1 MDERTRYGAR
11 HYRIGLLG
19 LTGQRETTTEGPDSR
34 SFTRL
39 PDGTLISLRIG
50 TATSYTSSYYT
61 LDELGTVLAL
71 TDAAGT
77 TDTARYTYDPYGT
90 ILTRT
95 GTWSGLTHHPFRFVG
110 GVANDGA
117 LADHLK
123 FGTRYVSS
131 ASGTWTQP
139 DPPRADPNT
148 YQYAGSNPC
157 NAGDPTGRVPW
168 CAISAI
174 SLAGNS
180 LRLIGAAFTL
190 AAGLAAAPPTAG
202 LSLYAAIAN
211 LAGTTAA
218 EVGLVAA
225 VYYSCF

>member
-1 MDERTRYGAR
+1 MDERTRYGTR

-19 LTGQRETTTEGPDSR
+19 LTGQRETATEGPDSR

-95 GTWSGLTHHPFRFVG
+95 GTWSGLTHHPFRFAG
-110 GVANDGA
+110 GVTNEAG
-117 LADHLK
+117 L
-123 FGTRYVSS
+123 
-131 ASGTWTQP
+131 
-139 DPPRADPNT
+139 PRSFRT
-148 YQYAGSNPC
+148 
-157 NAGDPTGRVPW
+157 VP
-168 CAISAI
+168 
-174 SLAGNS
+174 S
-180 LRLIGAAFTL
+180 LRW
-190 AAGLAAAPPTAG
+190 
-202 LSLYAAIAN
+202 SEKER
-211 LAGTTAA
+211 A
-218 EVGLVAA
+218 ECRVESTSSSVRSS
-225 VYYSCF
+225 VMRP